1 MTWNVGTKVSVRRT
15 ALGRALGIVAAAGLM
30 ISGLSGCGEPTYPT
44 PTLHPVKGQIL
55 LSDGKPLTSGHV
67 VLVSNQD
74 VEFPGKVESDG
85 RFSIKSGAG
94 DGAPE
99 GEYTVRIE
107 PEPQPGTAGRAK
119 RGAANLP
126 FPARYASETTS
137 DLKVTVK
144 PGENDLKPIKLLSG
158 PAAAKSASGKRF
170 EPARLK

>member
-1 MTWNVGTKVSVRRT
+1 YSP
-15 ALGRALGIVAAAGLM
+15 
-30 ISGLSGCGEPTYPT
+30 PTVY
-44 PTLHPVKGQIL
+44 PVKGQIL

-107 PEPQPGTAGRAK
+107 PELQPGTAGRAK
-119 RGAANLP
+119 KGAASLP
-126 FPARYASETTS
+126 FPAKYADDTTS
-137 DLKVTVK
+137 GLKVTVK
-144 PGENDLKPIKLLSG
+144 PGENNLEPFKLVPG
-158 PAAAKSASGKRF
+158 PSAARSASRKGLNQRD
-170 EPARLK
+170 

>member
-1 MTWNVGTKVSVRRT
+1 MTWNVGTKVSARRT
-15 ALGRALGIVAAAGLM
+15 ALGRAVGIVAAAGLM
-30 ISGLSGCGEPTYPT
+30 ISGLSGCGEPTYSPPT
-44 PTLHPVKGQIL
+44 VYPVKGQIL

-67 VLVSNQD
+67 VLVSNQG
-74 VEFPGKVESDG
+74 VEFPGKVGSDG

-99 GEYTVRIE
+99 GEYKVRID

-126 FPARYASETTS
+126 FPAKYSHEMTS

-144 PGENDLKPIKLLSG
+144 PGDNLLEPFKLVPG
-158 PAAAKSASGKRF
+158 PSAAKSASRKGLNQRD
-170 EPARLK
+170 